1 MTARVV
7 AARRARW
14 PLRATWLRLARRND
28 ATVTGEDR
36 KLGSPLVLGLFGA
49 VSAFWLIDARFG
61 NDALLYREAA
71 AQLVGGA
78 PWSSVVGGYSYAA
91 PPLQAVPFLPFLGLS
106 PVAFLAIWLSL
117 SAVAGAWI
125 VRTLQLGPAY
135 LLFPPLVF
143 GVALGNPAIVGMAC
157 VLAGVPVIGLILRPH
172 LALVASRRALIAF
185 AVLSGLAIALRPDY
199 LVAVGDVVR
208 RYAAESRSINF
219 WATPLMIPAAL
230 ALVLLARTDRAA
242 AAWLVMPAIGPAM
255 GWYGFAMVLPIRSR
269 ALAVACALPIP
280 FLGATAIVVYCCLR
294 MVGRATSH
302 HEAIGP
308 AGSVGAG
315 PGRSTGRPPD
325 PVTHTVRRSTGFG
338 SGRKIFA
345 VLRR

>member
-7 AARRARW
+7 AEGRVRW
-14 PLRATWLRLARRND
+14 PLRATRSVLTRRNGAAVSPGL
-28 ATVTGEDR
+28 AT
-36 KLGSPLVLGLFGA
+36 LGSPLVLGLFGA

-78 PWSSVVGGYSYAA
+78 PWSSFVGGYSYAA

-106 PVAFLAIWLSL
+106 PVGFLAIWLSL

-143 GVALGNPAIVGMAC
+143 GVALGNPAVVGMAC
-157 VLAGVPVIGLILRPH
+157 VLAGVPLIGLILRPH
-172 LALVASRRALIAF
+172 LALVASRRALIVF
-185 AVLSGLAIALRPDY
+185 AILSGLAIVLRPDY
-199 LVAVGDVVR
+199 VAAIGDVAR

-230 ALVLLARTDRAA
+230 ALLLLARTDRAA
-242 AAWLVMPAIGPAM
+242 AAWLVMPALGPAM
-255 GWYGFAMVLPIRSR
+255 GWYGFAMVLPARST
-269 ALAVACALPIP
+269 ALAVACALPVP
-280 FLGATAIVVYCCLR
+280 FLGATAIVVYCVVR
-294 MVGRATSH
+294 VVGRASRSRTWTRRATSREDSH
-302 HEAIGP
+302 P
-308 AGSVGAG
+308 GATS
-315 PGRSTGRPPD
+315 RD
-325 PVTHTVRRSTGFG
+325 PMS
-338 SGRKIFA
+338 
-345 VLRR
+345 